1 MHAAM
6 KIPTYPLPRR
16 YPEEVYLELR
26 EHWTGTRAERPC
38 THLGLMRRVTPSST
52 EGCAECLALGDDWPH
67 LRICLICGHVG
78 CCDMAKNHHMLNHFR
93 QTGHMLIQ
101 SFEPDEDWIW
111 CYEDEALL
119 VPPDSPPR

>member
-1 MHAAM
+1 
-6 KIPTYPLPRR
+6 
-16 YPEEVYLELR
+16 
-26 EHWTGTRAERPC
+26 
-38 THLGLMRRVTPSST
+38 
-52 EGCAECLALGDDWPH
+52 
-67 LRICLICGHVG
+67 
-78 CCDMAKNHHMLNHFR
+78 MAKNHHMLNHFR